1 MLISLTLAVDALRP
15 IVPCSLLSL
24 SMVPFASC
32 AIVIGGV
39 SWVVPRHV
47 AQKLDN
53 ILYKSYMRLCLFVFE
68 NLSGVD
74 IYLHGIN
81 GGEEVCK
88 MSGTPENV
96 VMVSNHQSNVDW
108 IIPVMLAARHGDNGN
123 EQAFRVM
130 VKNSIHLV
138 PMFGW
143 YIFQHGYIYVRRF
156 GEFIG
161 APVLRQ
167 LKWLNESIPPY
178 WLLIFPEG
186 TRLSAKKKKLVDSSN
201 QFLEKS
207 GRQPMQ
213 NVLCPRSGGLQL
225 ALDNLSTLDAIY
237 DVTVM
242 YGQMRMSGRRGLAPG
257 MFDFC
262 CGAQTFKQL
271 HIHLERIPI
280 GEVPTEKLELRNWTI
295 ERFAQKERIIDE
307 FYSENPSTGSVL
319 LPCVP
324 LSQTLP
330 STLFFTAALLAPF
343 FSPVI
348 RRVYLLTIASSPLL
362 IAWLHIRKCV

>member
-1 MLISLTLAVDALRP
+1 MLISLTVAVDALKP

-32 AIVIGGV
+32 AIVIGGA
-39 SWVVPRHV
+39 SWIVPSHI

-53 ILYKSYMRLCLFVFE
+53 MLYKSYMRLCLFVFE
-68 NLSGVD
+68 NLSGVE
-74 IYLHGIN
+74 ITVYGSK
-81 GGEEVCK
+81 EVLNK
-88 MSGTPENV
+88 SGAPENALL
-96 VMVSNHQSNVDW
+96 VSNHQSNVDW
-108 IIPVMLAARHGDNGN
+108 IIPVMLAARHGDGGN

-167 LKWLNESIPPY
+167 LNWLNQSMPPY

-186 TRLSAKKKKLVDSSN
+186 TRLTAKKKKLVKSSN
-201 QFLEKS
+201 QFLES
-207 GRQPMQ
+207 NGRQPMQ

-242 YGQMRMSGRRGLAPG
+242 YGQMRMPERRGMAPG

-262 CGAQTFKQL
+262 CGPQTFKHL
-271 HIHLERIPI
+271 HIHLNRIPI
-280 GEVPTEKLELRNWTI
+280 EQVPKEKLALRNWTI
-295 ERFAQKERIIDE
+295 DRFVEKERIIDE
-307 FYSENPSTGSVL
+307 FYSDSPEGGTP

-324 LSQTLP
+324 ISQTLP
-330 STLFFTAALLAPF
+330 STLFFSAALVAPF
-343 FSPVI
+343 FSRTI
-348 RRVYLLTIASSPLL
+348 GRIYLLTIASSPLL

>member
-1 MLISLTLAVDALRP
+1 MLISLTIAVDALRP
-15 IVPCSLLSL
+15 IIPCSLLSL

-39 SWVVPRHV
+39 SWIVPRHV
-47 AQKLDN
+47 AQQLDN
-53 ILYKSYMRLCLFVFE
+53 MLYKSYMRLCLFVFE
-68 NLSGVD
+68 NLSGVE
-74 IYLHGIN
+74 IYLHGTN
-81 GGEEVCK
+81 EEVVNK
-88 MSGTPENV
+88 TGKPENA
-96 VMVSNHQSNVDW
+96 VMISNHQSNVDW
-108 IIPVMLAARHGDNGN
+108 IIPVMLAARHGDQGN

-167 LKWLNESIPPY
+167 LKWLNESDPPY

-186 TRLSAKKKKLVDSSN
+186 TRNSAKKKHLLESSN
-201 QFLEKS
+201 RFLEKS

-242 YGQMRMSGRRGLAPG
+242 YGQMRMAERRGLAPG

-262 CGAQTFKQL
+262 CGSQQFKQL
-271 HIHLERIPI
+271 HIHLDRIPI
-280 GEVPTEKLELRNWTI
+280 DEVPKAKLELRTWTI
-295 ERFAQKERIIDE
+295 ERFTKKERIIDE
-307 FYSENPSTGSVL
+307 FYSEKPSTGSA

-324 LSQTLP
+324 ISQTLP
-330 STLFFTAALLAPF
+330 STLFFSAALLAPF
-343 FSPVI
+343 FSRTI
-348 RRVYLLTIASSPLL
+348 GRIYLLTIASSPLL